1 MEYLTNAQFR
11 AKIFDYQNKQDWENQ
26 NDKPVLLDFHADWC
40 GPCTMLTPILEN
52 MEKHYGDRVD
62 FFKIDAD
69 QEQELVQA
77 FGVQSLPSLLFIPL
91 NGKPQ
96 MAKGAVQPDK
106 LKKAIEDILL
116 NAEVN
121 EDYKEK

>member
-1 MEYLTNAQFR
+1 MDYISSAQFR
-11 AKIFDYQNKQDWENQ
+11 ANIFDYQNRENWAND

-52 MEKHYGDRVD
+52 MERYYGDRVD
-62 FFKIDAD
+62 FFKVDAD
-69 QEQELVQA
+69 QEQELIQA
-77 FGVQSLPSLLFIPL
+77 FGVQSLPTMMFIPL
-91 NGKPQ
+91 KGNPQ

-116 NAEVN
+116 NESVDQ
-121 EDYKEK
+121 DYKE